1 MRLLQSFQIV
11 KNFDLSAQ
19 ADWLLHEFPAD
30 FCFID
35 YFIDSPRFNEK
46 STSQDI
52 MSTSYIDGV
61 FGLLPPQVK
70 SRYEQ
75 EMLQPAPAKPQA
87 PSQASPQTTESLFRP
102 KIDNL
107 FFDAKY
113 SLKALESSGRLT
125 RDRAEV
131 GSAHARS

>member
-75 EMLQPAPAKPQA
+75 EMLQPAPSQT
-87 PSQASPQTTESLFRP
+87 PSQTTESLFRP

>member
-46 STSQDI
+46 STSQ
-52 MSTSYIDGV
+52 
-61 FGLLPPQVK
+61 
-70 SRYEQ
+70 
-75 EMLQPAPAKPQA
+75 EMLLPAPAKPQA
-87 PSQASPQTTESLFRP
+87 PAQAPSQTTESLFRP